1 MRKSRI
7 SVRQGILLSDTNLRC
22 LYTPALGGTN
32 YCVPHGLHLD
42 FALMSYATLA
52 PKFRLRRESKIET
65 QAPVSRYHSRKDSEA
80 IDEALLDI
88 GDVGTMA
95 KWK

>member
-32 YCVPHGLHLD
+32 YCVPHVPHLH

-52 PKFRLRRESKIET
+52 PKFRLRRE
-65 QAPVSRYHSRKDSEA
+65 APVPGYHSRKDSEA

-88 GDVGTMA
+88 GDVSTMA